1 MCTYFVLLLL
11 NLAVV
16 TEDKITAT
24 VITLLILF
32 SSCIQPSAR
41 ASNSSTSYSNR
52 PSAVLKQHAPTD
64 AASSFLLGAVFGLGH
79 ATFEVARGEG
89 ARLKSTSNANT
100 PHIISGIH
108 SNLFF
113 KQEASLTSLR
123 HSENKDI
130 NPFQNTH
137 ILTAAQ
143 LCHHYKME
151 SILFVHFAD
160 MHSQCFTLM
169 VTSESLPFFTIKHRE
184 CDHMC

>member
-1 MCTYFVLLLL
+1 MCTYFVLFLL

-89 ARLKSTSNANT
+89 ARLKSTSDANT

-108 SNLFF
+108 SDLFF
-113 KQEASLTSLR
+113 NTRTSLR
-123 HSENKDI
+123 RSENKDI

-160 MHSQCFTLM
+160 MRSQCFTLM